1 MIDITYFEAMVLL
14 AATPGIVFVAYWK
27 GYTKGKREGW
37 HAGRSLLRIPV
48 RNDR

>member
-1 MIDITYFEAMVLL
+1 MIDLTYFEAVGLL
-14 AATPGIVFVAYWK
+14 AITPLFIFVAYWQ
-27 GYTKGKREGW
+27 GYNKGKREGW

>member
-1 MIDITYFEAMVLL
+1 MIDITYFEAVGLL
-14 AATPGIVFVAYWK
+14 CFSPLVVFYAYWQ
-27 GYTKGKREGW
+27 GYNRGKREGW

>member
-1 MIDITYFEAMVLL
+1 MNLDYFEAVVLL
-14 AATPGIVFVAYWK
+14 AMTPLVVFVAYWK
-27 GYTKGKREGW
+27 GYNKGKREGW